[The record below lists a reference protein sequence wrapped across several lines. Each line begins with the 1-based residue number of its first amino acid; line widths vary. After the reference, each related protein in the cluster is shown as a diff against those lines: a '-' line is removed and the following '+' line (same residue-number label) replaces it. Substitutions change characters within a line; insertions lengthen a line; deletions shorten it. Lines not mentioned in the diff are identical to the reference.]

1 MFGGVV
7 LSKISTLWTYFT
19 TPKRFTS
26 RKAIEKIQKKGMAK
40 HVRMVRKKSPFFAR
54 HWAGLA
60 DEDWRAFPL
69 VNKALMM
76 DNLQD
81 YITADIDVES
91 ARAMA
96 AEAEKSRDFH
106 PTLKGYTVGFSSGT
120 SGARGMHFISTA
132 EQDRWAGYMLA
143 RALDGSIFGKHNIG
157 LFLRANSNTYESVS
171 SSRIKFHFYDLMRP
185 LDELVEEMV
194 EDAID
199 VLIAPPSIL
208 RYLADRKISLN
219 ARKIISVAEV
229 LTPLDREAIQQHY
242 HCTVHQ
248 LYTSTEGEIAA
259 TCEHGTLHLNEEIMV
274 IQKEWIDD
282 EQTMFHPIISDF
294 KRTTQP
300 MVRYRQNDILV
311 VKNDPC
317 PCGDARQAISEI
329 IGRQD
334 DVFEFA
340 STSGTTELVVPDM
353 IRRAT
358 LAMHPDI
365 TAYMVEQLS
374 QGHIKIQLEPLLS
387 GLDHSGFEQLW
398 EAKGIVAPKI
408 TIAAYDFTP
417 SATKM
422 RRIAKRF

>member
-1 MFGGVV
+1 M
-7 LSKISTLWTYFT
+7 SKLTTLWTYLT
-19 TPKRFTS
+19 TPKVFKS
-26 RKAIEKIQKKGMAK
+26 RRAIEKIQRKGMAE
-40 HVRMVRKKSPFFAR
+40 HVKMVRKNSPFFAR

-60 DEDWRAFPL
+60 DEDWREFPL
-69 VNKALMM
+69 VNKAIMM
-76 DNLQD
+76 EHLQD

-96 AEAEKSRDFH
+96 AEAEQSRDFH

-120 SGARGMHFISTA
+120 SGARGMHFISQA

-143 RALDGSIFGKHNIG
+143 RGLDGSIFGKHKLG

-171 SSRIKFHFYDLMRP
+171 SSRIKFQFYDLMRP
-185 LDELVEEMV
+185 LDELVAELV
-194 EDAID
+194 ADPPD

-208 RYLADRKISLN
+208 RYLADQEIPLPCRKL
-219 ARKIISVAEV
+219 ISVAEV
-229 LTPLDREAIQQHY
+229 LTPLDRDIIEQHFQR
-242 HCTVHQ
+242 TVHQ
-248 LYTSTEGEIAA
+248 FYTSTEGEIAA

-274 IQKEWIDD
+274 IQKEWIDED
-282 EQTMFHPIISDF
+282 QTMFHPIISDF

-311 VKNDPC
+311 VRNDPC

-334 DVFEFA
+334 DVFEFET
-340 STSGTTELVVPDM
+340 TSGNTEFVVPDM

-365 TAYMVEQLS
+365 TAYMVQQLS
-374 QGHIKIQLEPLLS
+374 PGHIKVQLEPLLS
-387 GLDHSGFEQLW
+387 DLNRSGFEQLW
-398 EAKGIVAPKI
+398 EAKGIVAPEI
-408 TIAAYDFTP
+408 TVEAYEFKP

-422 RRIAKRF
+422 RRITKCF

>member
-1 MFGGVV
+1 M
-7 LSKISTLWTYFT
+7 SKLTTLWTYLT
-19 TPKRFTS
+19 TPKVYTS
-26 RKAIEKIQKKGMAK
+26 RKAIEKIQRKGMAK
-40 HVRMVRKKSPFFAR
+40 HVKMVRKNSPFFSR

-60 DEDWRAFPL
+60 DEDWREFPL
-69 VNKALMM
+69 VNKAIMM
-76 DNLQD
+76 EHLQD

-96 AEAEKSRDFH
+96 AEAEQSRDFH

-120 SGARGMHFISTA
+120 SGARGMHFISQA

-143 RALDGSIFGKHNIG
+143 RGLDGSIFGKHKLG

-171 SSRIKFHFYDLMRP
+171 SSRIKFQFYDLMRP
-185 LDELVEEMV
+185 LDELVAELV
-194 EDAID
+194 ADPPD

-208 RYLADRKISLN
+208 RYLADQKIPLPCRKL
-219 ARKIISVAEV
+219 ISVAEV
-229 LTPLDREAIQQHY
+229 LTPLDRDIIEQHFQR
-242 HCTVHQ
+242 TVHQ
-248 LYTSTEGEIAA
+248 FYTSTEGEIAA

-274 IQKEWIDD
+274 IQKEWIDED
-282 EQTMFHPIISDF
+282 QTMFHPIISDF

-300 MVRYRQNDILV
+300 MIRYRQNDILV
-311 VKNDPC
+311 VRNDPC

-334 DVFEFA
+334 DVFEFET
-340 STSGTTELVVPDM
+340 TSGTTELVVPDM

-374 QGHIKIQLEPLLS
+374 PSRIKVQLEPLLS
-387 GLDHSGFEQLW
+387 DLDRSSFEQLW
-398 EAKGIVAPKI
+398 EAKDIVAPEI
-408 TIAAYDFTP
+408 TVEAYEFKP

-422 RRIAKRF
+422 RRITKRF

>member
-1 MFGGVV
+1 M
-7 LSKISTLWTYFT
+7 SKLTTLWTYLT
-19 TPKRFTS
+19 TPKVFKS
-26 RKAIEKIQKKGMAK
+26 RKAIEKIQRKGMAK
-40 HVRMVRKKSPFFAR
+40 HVKMVRQNSPFFAR
-54 HWAGLA
+54 HWAGMA
-60 DEDWRAFPL
+60 DEDWREFPL
-69 VNKALMM
+69 VNKAIMM
-76 DNLQD
+76 EHLQD
-81 YITADIDVES
+81 YITADIDVEA

-96 AEAEKSRDFH
+96 AEAEQSRDFH

-120 SGARGMHFISTA
+120 SGARGMHFISQA

-143 RALDGSIFGKHNIG
+143 RGLDGSIFGKHKLG

-171 SSRIKFHFYDLMRP
+171 SSRIKFQFYDLMRP
-185 LDELVEEMV
+185 LDELVAELV
-194 EDAID
+194 ADPPD

-208 RYLADRKISLN
+208 RYLADGKIPLPC
-219 ARKIISVAEV
+219 RKIISVAEV
-229 LTPLDREAIQQHY
+229 LTPLDRGIIEQHFQR
-242 HCTVHQ
+242 TVHQ
-248 LYTSTEGEIAA
+248 FYTSTEGEIAA

-274 IQKEWIDD
+274 IQKEWID
-282 EQTMFHPIISDF
+282 EAQTMFHPIISDF

-311 VKNDPC
+311 VRNDPC

-334 DVFEFA
+334 DVFEFET
-340 STSGTTELVVPDM
+340 TSGNTELVVPDM

-374 QGHIKIQLEPLLS
+374 PSHIKIQLEPLLS
-387 GLDHSGFEQLW
+387 DLNRSGFEQLW
-398 EAKGIVAPKI
+398 EVKGIVAPEI
-408 TIAAYDFTP
+408 TVESYDFKP

-422 RRIAKRF
+422 RRITKRF

>member
-1 MFGGVV
+1 
-7 LSKISTLWTYFT
+7 
-19 TPKRFTS
+19 
-26 RKAIEKIQKKGMAK
+26 
-40 HVRMVRKKSPFFAR
+40 
-54 HWAGLA
+54 
-60 DEDWRAFPL
+60 
-69 VNKALMM
+69 
-76 DNLQD
+76 
-81 YITADIDVES
+81 
-91 ARAMA
+91 
-96 AEAEKSRDFH
+96 
-106 PTLKGYTVGFSSGT
+106 
-120 SGARGMHFISTA
+120 
-132 EQDRWAGYMLA
+132 
-143 RALDGSIFGKHNIG
+143 
-157 LFLRANSNTYESVS
+157 
-171 SSRIKFHFYDLMRP
+171 MRP

-194 EDAID
+194 EDALD

-208 RYLADRKISLN
+208 RYLADRKISLD

-229 LTPLDREAIQQHY
+229 LAPLDREAIEQHFQ
-242 HCTVHQ
+242 CTVHQ

-311 VKNDPC
+311 VKSDPC

-340 STSGTTELVVPDM
+340 STSGATELVVPDM

-358 LAMHPDI
+358 LAMNPDI

-374 QGHIKIQLEPLLS
+374 PGHIKIQLQPLLED
-387 GLDHSGFEQLW
+387 LDRTGFEQLW
-398 EAKGIVAPKI
+398 ETKGIVAPEI
-408 TIAAYDFTP
+408 TIEAYDFTP
-417 SATKM
+417 SATKR

>member
-1 MFGGVV
+1 M
-7 LSKISTLWTYFT
+7 SKLTTLWTYLT
-19 TPKRFTS
+19 TPKVYTS
-26 RKAIEKIQKKGMAK
+26 RKAIEKIQRKGMAK
-40 HVRMVRKKSPFFAR
+40 HVKRVRKNSPFFAR

-60 DEDWRAFPL
+60 DEDWRKFPL
-69 VNKALMM
+69 VNKAIMM
-76 DNLQD
+76 EHLQD

-96 AEAEKSRDFH
+96 AEAEQSRDFH

-120 SGARGMHFISTA
+120 SGARGMHFISQA

-143 RALDGSIFGKHNIG
+143 RGLDGSIFGKHKLG

-171 SSRIKFHFYDLMRP
+171 SSRIKFQFYDLMRP
-185 LDELVEEMV
+185 LDELVAELV
-194 EDAID
+194 ADPPD

-208 RYLADRKISLN
+208 RYLADQKIRLPCRKL
-219 ARKIISVAEV
+219 ISVAEV
-229 LTPLDREAIQQHY
+229 LTPLDRDIIEQHFQQ
-242 HCTVHQ
+242 TVHQ
-248 LYTSTEGEIAA
+248 FYTSTEGEIAA

-274 IQKEWIDD
+274 IQKEWIDE

-311 VKNDPC
+311 IQNDPC

-334 DVFEFA
+334 DVFEFET
-340 STSGTTELVVPDM
+340 TSGKTELVVPDM

-374 QGHIKIQLEPLLS
+374 PSRIKVQLEPLLS
-387 GLDHSGFEQLW
+387 DLDRSGFEQLW
-398 EAKGIVAPKI
+398 EAKDIVAPEI
-408 TIAAYDFTP
+408 TVEAYGFKP

-422 RRIAKRF
+422 RRITKRF

>member
-1 MFGGVV
+1 M
-7 LSKISTLWTYFT
+7 SKLTTLWTYLT
-19 TPKRFTS
+19 TPKVYTS
-26 RKAIEKIQKKGMAK
+26 RKAIEKIQRKGMAK
-40 HVRMVRKKSPFFAR
+40 HVKRIRKNSPFFAR

-60 DEDWRAFPL
+60 DEDWRKFPL
-69 VNKALMM
+69 VNKAIMM
-76 DNLQD
+76 EHLQD

-96 AEAEKSRDFH
+96 AEAEQSRDFH

-120 SGARGMHFISTA
+120 SGARGMHFISQA

-143 RALDGSIFGKHNIG
+143 RGLDGSIFGKHKLG

-171 SSRIKFHFYDLMRP
+171 SSRIKFQFYDLMRP
-185 LDELVEEMV
+185 LEELVAELV
-194 EDAID
+194 ADPPD

-208 RYLADRKISLN
+208 RYLADQKIRLPCRKL
-219 ARKIISVAEV
+219 ISVAEV
-229 LTPLDREAIQQHY
+229 LTPLDRDIIEQHFQQ
-242 HCTVHQ
+242 TVHQ
-248 LYTSTEGEIAA
+248 FYTSTEGEIAA

-274 IQKEWIDD
+274 IQKEWIDE

-311 VKNDPC
+311 VQNDPC

-334 DVFEFA
+334 DVFEFET
-340 STSGTTELVVPDM
+340 TSGKTELVVPDM

-374 QGHIKIQLEPLLS
+374 PSRIKVQLEPLLS
-387 GLDHSGFEQLW
+387 DLDRSGFEQLW
-398 EAKGIVAPKI
+398 EAKDIVAPEI
-408 TIAAYDFTP
+408 TVEAYGFKP

-422 RRIAKRF
+422 RRITKRF

>member
-1 MFGGVV
+1 M
-7 LSKISTLWTYFT
+7 SKLITLWTYLT
-19 TPKRFTS
+19 TPKVYTS
-26 RKAIEKIQKKGMAK
+26 RKAIEKIQRKGMAK
-40 HVRMVRKKSPFFAR
+40 HVKMVRKKSPFFSR

-60 DEDWRAFPL
+60 DEDWREFPL
-69 VNKALMM
+69 VNKAIMM
-76 DNLQD
+76 EHLQD

-96 AEAEKSRDFH
+96 AEAEQSRDFH

-120 SGARGMHFISTA
+120 SGARGMHFISQA

-143 RALDGSIFGKHNIG
+143 RGLDGSIFGKHKLG

-171 SSRIKFHFYDLMRP
+171 SSRIKFQFYDLMRP
-185 LDELVEEMV
+185 LDELVAELV
-194 EDAID
+194 ADPPD

-208 RYLADRKISLN
+208 RYLADQEIPLPCRKL
-219 ARKIISVAEV
+219 ISVAEV
-229 LTPLDREAIQQHY
+229 LTPLDRDIIEQHFQR
-242 HCTVHQ
+242 TVHQ
-248 LYTSTEGEIAA
+248 FYTSTEGEIAA

-274 IQKEWIDD
+274 IQKEWIDED
-282 EQTMFHPIISDF
+282 QTMFHPIISDF

-311 VKNDPC
+311 VRNDPC

-334 DVFEFA
+334 DVFEFET
-340 STSGTTELVVPDM
+340 TSGNTEFVVPDM

-365 TAYMVEQLS
+365 TAYMVQQLS
-374 QGHIKIQLEPLLS
+374 PGHIKVQLEPLLS
-387 GLDHSGFEQLW
+387 DLNRSGFEQLW
-398 EAKGIVAPKI
+398 EAKGIVAPEI
-408 TIAAYDFTP
+408 TVEAYEFKP

-422 RRIAKRF
+422 RRITKCF

>member
-1 MFGGVV
+1 M
-7 LSKISTLWTYFT
+7 SKLTTLWTYLT
-19 TPKRFTS
+19 TPKVYTS
-26 RKAIEKIQKKGMAK
+26 RKAIEKIQRKGMAK
-40 HVRMVRKKSPFFAR
+40 HVKRVRKNSPFFAR

-60 DEDWRAFPL
+60 DEDWRKFPL
-69 VNKALMM
+69 VNKAIMM
-76 DNLQD
+76 EHLQD

-96 AEAEKSRDFH
+96 AEAEQSRDFH

-120 SGARGMHFISTA
+120 SGARGMHFISQA

-143 RALDGSIFGKHNIG
+143 RGLDGSIFGKHKLG

-171 SSRIKFHFYDLMRP
+171 SSRIKFQFYDLMRP
-185 LDELVEEMV
+185 LEELVAELV
-194 EDAID
+194 ADPPD

-208 RYLADRKISLN
+208 RYLADQKIRLPCRKL
-219 ARKIISVAEV
+219 ISVAEV
-229 LTPLDREAIQQHY
+229 LTPLDRDIIEQHFQQ
-242 HCTVHQ
+242 TVHQ
-248 LYTSTEGEIAA
+248 FYTSTEGEIAA

-274 IQKEWIDD
+274 IQKEWIDE

-311 VKNDPC
+311 IQNDPC

-334 DVFEFA
+334 DVFEFET
-340 STSGTTELVVPDM
+340 TSGKTELVVPDM

-374 QGHIKIQLEPLLS
+374 PSRIKVQLEPLLS
-387 GLDHSGFEQLW
+387 DLDRSGFEQLW
-398 EAKGIVAPKI
+398 EAKDIVAPEI
-408 TIAAYDFTP
+408 TVEAYEFKP

-422 RRIAKRF
+422 RRITKRF

>member
-1 MFGGVV
+1 M
-7 LSKISTLWTYFT
+7 SKLTTLWTYLT
-19 TPKRFTS
+19 TPKVYTS
-26 RKAIEKIQKKGMAK
+26 RKAIEKIQRKGMAK
-40 HVRMVRKKSPFFAR
+40 HVKRVRKNSPFFAR

-60 DEDWRAFPL
+60 DEDWRKFPL
-69 VNKALMM
+69 VNKAIMM
-76 DNLQD
+76 EHLQD

-96 AEAEKSRDFH
+96 AEAEQSRDFH

-120 SGARGMHFISTA
+120 SGARGMHFISRA

-143 RALDGSIFGKHNIG
+143 RGLDGSIFGKHKLG

-171 SSRIKFHFYDLMRP
+171 SSRIKFQFYDLMRP
-185 LDELVEEMV
+185 LEELVAELV
-194 EDAID
+194 ADPPD

-208 RYLADRKISLN
+208 RYLADQKIRLPCRKL
-219 ARKIISVAEV
+219 ISVAEV
-229 LTPLDREAIQQHY
+229 LTPLDRDIIEQHFQQ
-242 HCTVHQ
+242 TVHQ
-248 LYTSTEGEIAA
+248 FYTSTEGEIAA

-274 IQKEWIDD
+274 IQKEWIDE

-311 VKNDPC
+311 IQNDPC

-334 DVFEFA
+334 DVFEFET
-340 STSGTTELVVPDM
+340 TSGKTELVVPDM

-358 LAMHPDI
+358 LSMHPDI
-365 TAYMVEQLS
+365 TAYMVEQHS
-374 QGHIKIQLEPLLS
+374 PGHIKVQLEPLLS
-387 GLDHSGFEQLW
+387 GLDRSGFEQLW
-398 EAKGIVAPKI
+398 EAKGIVAPEI
-408 TIAAYDFTP
+408 TVEAYNFKP

-422 RRIAKRF
+422 RRITKRF

>member
-1 MFGGVV
+1 M
-7 LSKISTLWTYFT
+7 SKLTTLWTYLT
-19 TPKRFTS
+19 TPKVYTS
-26 RKAIEKIQKKGMAK
+26 RKAIEKIQRKGMAK
-40 HVRMVRKKSPFFAR
+40 HVKRVRKNSPFFAR

-60 DEDWRAFPL
+60 DEDWRKFPL
-69 VNKALMM
+69 VNKAIMM
-76 DNLQD
+76 EHLQD

-96 AEAEKSRDFH
+96 AEAEQSRDFH

-120 SGARGMHFISTA
+120 SGARGMHFISQA

-143 RALDGSIFGKHNIG
+143 RGLDGSIFGKHKLG

-171 SSRIKFHFYDLMRP
+171 SSRIKFQFYDLMRP
-185 LDELVEEMV
+185 LEELVAELV
-194 EDAID
+194 ADPPD

-208 RYLADRKISLN
+208 RYLADQKIRLPCRKL
-219 ARKIISVAEV
+219 ISVAEV
-229 LTPLDREAIQQHY
+229 LTPLDRDIIEQHFQQ
-242 HCTVHQ
+242 TVHQ
-248 LYTSTEGEIAA
+248 FYTSTEGEIAA

-274 IQKEWIDD
+274 IQKEWIDE

-311 VKNDPC
+311 VQNDPC

-334 DVFEFA
+334 DVFEFET
-340 STSGTTELVVPDM
+340 TSGKTELVVPDM

-374 QGHIKIQLEPLLS
+374 PSRIKVQLEPLLS
-387 GLDHSGFEQLW
+387 DLDRSGFEQLW
-398 EAKGIVAPKI
+398 EAKDIVAPEI
-408 TIAAYDFTP
+408 TVEAYEFKP

-422 RRIAKRF
+422 RRITKRF